1 MKMNTNII
9 EYIIKNKKIKQ
20 NEIAKKLGVTTG
32 QISKWKQ
39 GEYISSERR
48 LELNKLADL
57 FSDNPDWIDISKT
70 KRNAESWF
78 KYINQLSDNA
88 NLEIQEFQDNQEI
101 SIPPIFILLS
111 QLGVKIPKK
120 AISIN
125 DSDWRNF
132 DNSLSNLLK
141 CYSVILKWNSRHFYE
156 ISNEKS
162 ILKTIN
168 EINDETL
175 NIALSGLI
183 KINRS
188 FLGINENLFLEHIQ
202 NTKSRTKKLIQKLLR
217 KMNFHKILITEDF
230 FLIINES
237 PDWLAV
243 KLSLDDKKDN
253 IHNYLPYAERKK
265 LESKQYET
273 QLLESLHQKV
283 NNLLKSQDLKIH
295 SSQKSL

>member
-1 MKMNTNII
+1 MNTNII

-57 FSDNPDWIDISKT
+57 FSDNPDWVDISKT
-70 KRNAESWF
+70 KPNAESWF
-78 KYINQLSDNA
+78 KYITQLSDNA
-88 NLEIQEFQDNQEI
+88 NLDIKELIDNKEIL
-101 SIPPIFILLS
+101 IPPIFIRLS

-230 FLIINES
+230 FLVIDES
-237 PDWLAV
+237 PDWLAD
-243 KLSLDDKKDN
+243 KLSLDDKEDN
-253 IHNYLPYAERKK
+253 IHNYLPYSERKK
-265 LESKQYET
+265 LELTQYET
-273 QLLESLHQKV
+273 LLLESLHQKV

-295 SSQKSL
+295 SKEKSI

>member
-1 MKMNTNII
+1 MNTNII
-9 EYIIKNKKIKQ
+9 EYILKNKQIKQ
-20 NEIAKKLGVTTG
+20 KVIAKKLGVTTG

-39 GEYISSERR
+39 GEYISAERR
-48 LELNKLADL
+48 LELNQLADL
-57 FSDNPDWIDISKT
+57 FSDNPDWVDISKT
-70 KRNAESWF
+70 KQNAESWF

-88 NLEIQEFQDNQEI
+88 NLDIHEFQDNQEI
-101 SIPPIFILLS
+101 LIPPIFIRLS

-125 DSDWRNF
+125 DSDFKNF
-132 DNSLSNLLK
+132 GNSLSNLLK
-141 CYSVILKWNSRHFYE
+141 CYSIILKWNSRHFLE

-162 ILKTIN
+162 VLKTIN

-183 KINRS
+183 KIHRS
-188 FLGINENLFLEHIQ
+188 VLGINENLFFEHIQ

-217 KMNFHKILITEDF
+217 KMNLHKILITEDF
-230 FLIINES
+230 FLVINES
-237 PDWLAV
+237 PEWLSV
-243 KLSLDDKKDN
+243 KLSLDDKEDN
-253 IHNYLPYAERKK
+253 IHNYLPYSERKK

-283 NNLLKSQDLKIH
+283 NNLLKSQNLKTH
-295 SSQKSL
+295 SKEKSI